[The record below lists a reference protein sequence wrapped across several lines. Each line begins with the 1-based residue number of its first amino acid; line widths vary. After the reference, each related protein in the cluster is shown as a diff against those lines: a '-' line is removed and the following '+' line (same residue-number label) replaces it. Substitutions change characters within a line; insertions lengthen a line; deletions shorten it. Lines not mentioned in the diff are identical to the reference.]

1 MSKVIDNLE
10 AHRQERN
17 EEMELLRGQVDEMEE
32 LRRNND
38 LLETHCKTLN
48 YQLEVEKNE
57 ARERYFDLFTCKH
70 KKIYM
75 NLALSMLTPT
85 CPNKCQTLLPY
96 FLLNEPVHLGGSLG
110 CPLSD
115 SITIDYRENTN
126 KQLVQTSVR

>member
-17 EEMELLRGQVDEMEE
+17 EEMELLRGQVDEIDE

-57 ARERYFDLFTCKH
+57 ARERYIDLTACKDCRYTTV
-70 KKIYM
+70 KP
-75 NLALSMLTPT
+75 ALREVHSKPKPTPV
-85 CPNKCQTLLPY
+85 CPKHL
-96 FLLNEPVHLGGSLG
+96 FL
-110 CPLSD
+110 
-115 SITIDYRENTN
+115 IFR
-126 KQLVQTSVR
+126 

>member
-17 EEMELLRGQVDEMEE
+17 EEMELLRGQVDEIDE

-57 ARERYFDLFTCKH
+57 ARERYIDLTGCTDFRCNTMK
-70 KKIYM
+70 
-75 NLALSMLTPT
+75 
-85 CPNKCQTLLPY
+85 
-96 FLLNEPVHLGGSLG
+96 PVCNSA
-110 CPLSD
+110 
-115 SITIDYRENTN
+115 I
-126 KQLVQTSVR
+126 KA

>member
-17 EEMELLRGQVDEMEE
+17 EEMELLRGQVDEIDE

-57 ARERYFDLFTCKH
+57 ARERYIDLTGCTDFRFNTMKPAY
-70 KKIYM
+70 IFVIG
-75 NLALSMLTPT
+75 
-85 CPNKCQTLLPY
+85 
-96 FLLNEPVHLGGSLG
+96 FLQ
-110 CPLSD
+110 
-115 SITIDYRENTN
+115 
-126 KQLVQTSVR
+126 QLVT

>member
-48 YQLEVEKNE
+48 YQLEVERNE
-57 ARERYFDLFTCKH
+57 ARERYFDLITCKD

-75 NLALSMLTPT
+75 KLALGGVHIEPKPAPISP
-85 CPNKCQTLLPY
+85 KHY
-96 FLLNEPVHLGGSLG
+96 FLIFYQMNLN
-110 CPLSD
+110 
-115 SITIDYRENTN
+115 T
-126 KQLVQTSVR
+126 

>member
-48 YQLEVEKNE
+48 YQLEVERNE
-57 ARERYFDLFTCKH
+57 ARERYFDLITCKD
-70 KKIYM
+70 KKLYM
-75 NLALSMLTPT
+75 NLTMGGVHIEPKLAPISP
-85 CPNKCQTLLPY
+85 KHY
-96 FLLNEPVHLGGSLG
+96 FLIS
-110 CPLSD
+110 C
-115 SITIDYRENTN
+115 
-126 KQLVQTSVR
+126 

>member
-48 YQLEVEKNE
+48 YQLEVERNE
-57 ARERYFDLFTCKH
+57 ARERYFDLGTCKD
-70 KKIYM
+70 KKVHEPCIVHIDP
-75 NLALSMLTPT
+75 NLP
-85 CPNKCQTLLPY
+85 Q
-96 FLLNEPVHLGGSLG
+96 
-110 CPLSD
+110 
-115 SITIDYRENTN
+115 
-126 KQLVQTSVR
+126 

>member
-17 EEMELLRGQVDEMEE
+17 EEMELLRGQVDEIDE

-57 ARERYFDLFTCKH
+57 ARERYIDRLYRLRCNTMKPAYIFV
-70 KKIYM
+70 IG
-75 NLALSMLTPT
+75 
-85 CPNKCQTLLPY
+85 
-96 FLLNEPVHLGGSLG
+96 FLQ
-110 CPLSD
+110 
-115 SITIDYRENTN
+115 
-126 KQLVQTSVR
+126 QLVT